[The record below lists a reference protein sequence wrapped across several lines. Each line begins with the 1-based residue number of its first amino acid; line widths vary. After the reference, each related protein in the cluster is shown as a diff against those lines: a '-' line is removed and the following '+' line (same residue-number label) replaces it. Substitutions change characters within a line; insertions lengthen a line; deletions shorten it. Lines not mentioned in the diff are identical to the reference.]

1 MLKND
6 LFHLLLLL
14 QLEDGV
20 IPVDPQTPIDLL
32 LVVQH
37 MMAGLH
43 REHNHFILLQLVL
56 ELKEEEEE
64 IKHYQ
69 SDCVTLLVVRSM
81 PNLN

>member
-1 MLKND
+1 MLKNG
-6 LFHLLLLL
+6 LYHLLLLS

-32 LVVQH
+32 VVQH
-37 MMAGLH
+37 MMADLH

-69 SDCVTLLVVRSM
+69 SDCVTLLVVHSM
-81 PNLN
+81 PSLN

>member
-1 MLKND
+1 MLKNS
-6 LFHLLLLL
+6 LYHLLLLL

-20 IPVDPQTPIDLL
+20 ILVDPQTPIDLL

-37 MMAGLH
+37 MMADLH

-56 ELKEEEEE
+56 ELKEEE

-69 SDCVTLLVVRSM
+69 SDCVILLVVRSM
-81 PNLN
+81 PSLN